1 MDPIQFIV
9 EWIDIETPLAEEA
22 QFMKD
27 IQSTFGPSQ
36 SEKEQGIVVFT
47 LLTNCATRDTGHS
60 AYNSYHRFDLNFVPQ
75 PLLQPDSI
83 RLSSIM
89 GFLFFLV

>member
-27 IQSTFGPSQ
+27 IQSAFGPSQ
-36 SEKEQGIVVFT
+36 FEVWKG
-47 LLTNCATRDTGHS
+47 TGHCGFHP
-60 AYNSYHRFDLNFVPQ
+60 AYQLCHKGYWLKCLQ
-75 PLLQPDSI
+75 LLP
-83 RLSSIM
+83 
-89 GFLFFLV
+89 

>member
-27 IQSTFGPSQ
+27 IQSAFGPSQ
-36 SEKEQGIVVFT
+36 FEV
-47 LLTNCATRDTGHS
+47 
-60 AYNSYHRFDLNFVPQ
+60 
-75 PLLQPDSI
+75 
-83 RLSSIM
+83 
-89 GFLFFLV
+89 